1 VVAAQAGLGLDAV
14 EWSLAERAQLPAGK
28 PPAARIAEYFVPA
41 VRDGPKGR
49 FKLNMMEGNWCA
61 AGASFAAMQAA
72 GTEDLESAGI
82 PHAYRVSGQ
91 ELEDDAVKA
100 GAWLP
105 VAAVLEGSRP
115 NVGDLAIYNRGS
127 AQDWTRHVG
136 RVVEVREDGYTSI
149 DANGAGAAWA
159 LSEKLWTQASLRGFI
174 RYPVSAGVGLG
185 KLVVYGAGAVLL
197 AYGVSRLWR
206 RR

>member
-1 VVAAQAGLGLDAV
+1 MVANAQAGPGLDAV
-14 EWSLAERAQLPAGK
+14 EWSLEERGQLPAGK

-61 AGASFAAMQAA
+61 AGASFAAMQAV

-91 ELEDDAVKA
+91 ELEDDAVKH

-105 VAAVLEGSRP
+105 VAAVLEGARP

-136 RVVEVREDGYTSI
+136 RVAEVRADGYTSI
-149 DANGAGAAWA
+149 DANGVGAAW
-159 LSEKLWTQASLRGFI
+159 SVTEKLWTQASLRGFI
-174 RYPVSAGVGLG
+174 RYPVSAGMGVG
-185 KLVVYGAGAVLL
+185 KLAVLATLAGLAVYGFWV
-197 AYGVSRLWR
+197 WR